1 MLTKPLL
8 EDEEGISQSNSLP
21 NSHYIT
27 DNYLTQRYFYGVIVK
42 HHYHSIF
49 YCCIMFLKG
58 ENRHYLIYS
67 NYSKFSH
74 P

>member
-27 DNYLTQRYFYGVIVK
+27 DN
-42 HHYHSIF
+42 
-49 YCCIMFLKG
+49 
-58 ENRHYLIYS
+58 
-67 NYSKFSH
+67 
-74 P
+74 